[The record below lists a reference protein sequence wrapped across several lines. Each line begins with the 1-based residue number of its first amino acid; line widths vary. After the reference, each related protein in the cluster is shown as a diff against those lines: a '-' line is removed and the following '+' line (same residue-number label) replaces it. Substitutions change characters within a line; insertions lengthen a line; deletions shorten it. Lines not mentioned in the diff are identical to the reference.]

1 MQLET
6 PSFVAKKDRFWQ
18 MVHQLNQIVNI
29 HCNLLSSCQRFFVL
43 LFFKGGA
50 GVAIGVET
58 GNLFLL
64 MFVIGMETLS
74 CLPKRVKLRG
84 FLPGWKVKGKGSK
97 GMDVSY
103 LLFMWFEALLDLRIN
118 LEKSELILVGRVED
132 IRELVNEFRCKV
144 VTLPS
149 TYLGFSLVAP
159 FKFVA
164 IWDCFEERF

>member
-6 PSFVAKKDRFWQ
+6 PLVAKKDRFWQ
-18 MVHQLNQIVNI
+18 MVDQLDQIVNT
-29 HCNLLSSCQRFFVL
+29 HCNLLSYCQRFFVC
-43 LFFKGGA
+43 LFFKVGA
-50 GVAIGVET
+50 GMAGGVET

-74 CLPKRVKLRG
+74 CLPNRVKFGG

-103 LLFMWFEALLDLRIN
+103 LFFMWFEALLDLRIN
-118 LEKSELILVGRVED
+118 LEKSEVILVGRVED

-149 TYLGFSLVAP
+149 TYLGLSLVDP